1 MSMDDEMDTHPV
13 AETSNA
19 RARNDVIEM
28 GSGSGSIAAV
38 DLKSGHR
45 VAYDPRDLNDERETL
60 TNPRLNLM
68 EEILLLGLK
77 DRQGYL
83 SFWNENISYAL
94 RGCILIELALR
105 DRIRILKHADNKLAD
120 PADRII
126 EVRSTKH
133 TGEPLL
139 DETLRLIK
147 ANSPASIVGWM
158 DLLSGETWNVMKL
171 NLQLK
176 QVRERIA
183 KGLVDKG
190 VLRTEKR
197 NFLLFDMPTHPLA
210 DPSQKDAVL
219 RRLYALLTSKSQSVH
234 PDEFYKE
241 DPGNVALRVTRTL
254 CMVCCA
260 YCANVLENTLTHL
273 SSDTGEQV
281 FRRVGSLLS
290 TFGQWPMAPD
300 TPGGGIP
307 RRSTSK
313 ATAAVGSGSSKKR
326 KAQPIGVGDAELA
339 QAMCQE
345 METSSNEAAFEVV
358 AGVLNVFVRMDA
370 LV

>member
-1 MSMDDEMDTHPV
+1 
-13 AETSNA
+13 
-19 RARNDVIEM
+19 
-28 GSGSGSIAAV
+28 
-38 DLKSGHR
+38 
-45 VAYDPRDLNDERETL
+45 
-60 TNPRLNLM
+60 
-68 EEILLLGLK
+68 
-77 DRQGYL
+77 
-83 SFWNENISYAL
+83 
-94 RGCILIELALR
+94 
-105 DRIRILKHADNKLAD
+105 
-120 PADRII
+120 
-126 EVRSTKH
+126 
-133 TGEPLL
+133 
-139 DETLRLIK
+139 
-147 ANSPASIVGWM
+147 
-158 DLLSGETWNVMKL
+158 MKL

-219 RRLYALLTSKSQSVH
+219 RRLYALLTPKSQSVR
-234 PDEFYKE
+234 PDELYKE

-260 YCANVLENTLTHL
+260 YCANVLENTLTQL

-307 RRSTSK
+307 RKSTSNSM
-313 ATAAVGSGSSKKR
+313 AAVGSGSSKKR

-358 AGVLNVFVRMDA
+358 AGVLNAFVRMVA
-370 LV
+370 LI